1 MGSALE
7 ITNSLTCSYKSIEY
21 CYGKNM
27 QASIGKLYLS
37 CSHQAKMVELPEEY
51 DWSSHKGYIEY
62 RGDSRIDKDQVNKVF
77 GVKAKEY
84 R

>member
-1 MGSALE
+1 
-7 ITNSLTCSYKSIEY
+7 
-21 CYGKNM
+21 
-27 QASIGKLYLS
+27 
-37 CSHQAKMVELPEEY
+37 MVELPEEY